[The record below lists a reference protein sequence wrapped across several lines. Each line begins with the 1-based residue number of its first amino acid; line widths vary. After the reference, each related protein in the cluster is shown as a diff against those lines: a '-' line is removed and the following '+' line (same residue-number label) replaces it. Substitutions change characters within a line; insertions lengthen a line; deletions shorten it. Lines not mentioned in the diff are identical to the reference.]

1 MSVLYLDTSAFVKTV
16 VREPE
21 SQALRAYLAGNP
33 RGQVS
38 SALLKVEALRAV
50 RDLGSRVTGAVRT
63 GLRRIDLIALDDRI
77 LEAAG
82 TLDPSILR
90 TLDAVHLASA
100 AELDGDLDA
109 IVTYDGRMIS
119 GAAVMGLPVVTPRR

>member
-1 MSVLYLDTSAFVKTV
+1 MSVLYLDTSAFIKTV

-21 SQALRAYLAGNP
+21 SQALRAYLADNP
-33 RGQVS
+33 RQVS

-50 RDLGSRVTGAVRT
+50 RDLGAPFTGAVRT
-63 GLRRIDLIALDDRI
+63 GFRRMDFIALDDRI

-109 IVTYDGRMIS
+109 IITYDRRMIS
-119 GAAVMGLPVVTPRR
+119 GATALGLPVVTPLR

>member
-1 MSVLYLDTSAFVKTV
+1 VSVLYLDTSAFIKTI

-33 RGQVS
+33 RQVS
-38 SALLKVEALRAV
+38 SVLLKVEALRAV
-50 RDLGSRVTGAVRT
+50 RDLGARFTGAVRT
-63 GLRRIDLIALDDRI
+63 GLRRMDLIALDDRI

-82 TLDPSILR
+82 TLNPSILR

-109 IVTYDGRMIS
+109 IITYDRRMIS
-119 GAAVMGLPVVTPRR
+119 GATVLGLPVVTPRR

>member
-1 MSVLYLDTSAFVKTV
+1 VSVLYLDTSAFIKTI

-21 SQALRAYLAGNP
+21 SQPLRAYLGGNP
-33 RGQVS
+33 RQVS

-50 RDLGSRVTGAVRT
+50 RDLGARFTAAVRT
-63 GLRRIDLIALDDRI
+63 GLRRMDLIALDDRI

-109 IVTYDGRMIS
+109 IVTYDRRMIS
-119 GAAVMGLPVVTPRR
+119 GATILGLPVVTPKR